1 MEKNIDALTK
11 EILKD
16 YISGNSLKKIRN
28 RYGDFG
34 IDYINK
40 YRKQNISESLIDLL
54 SSENNEELKKEI
66 YKSYISGMS
75 KKEIKNKY
83 GDFGILIISKI
94 LEKLPIPKI

>member
-34 IDYINK
+34 IDYVNK
-40 YRKQNISESLIDLL
+40 YKKQSISGNLIDLFFT
-54 SSENNEELKKEI
+54 ENNKELKKEI
-66 YKSYISGMS
+66 YKSYITGMS